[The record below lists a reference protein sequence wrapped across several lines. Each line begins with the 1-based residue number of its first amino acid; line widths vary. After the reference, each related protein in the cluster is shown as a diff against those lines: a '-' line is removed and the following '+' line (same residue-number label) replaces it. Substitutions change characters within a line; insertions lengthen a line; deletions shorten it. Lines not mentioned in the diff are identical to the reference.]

1 MQGAAVVAVDLD
13 GPAADE
19 AEVAGLLDIASQEH
33 APAAVGDGHEF
44 VRSVDVYTL
53 AGQGTAADVHDD
65 EHELAGDGVEDP
77 PSYKDAALDDGGVGP
92 PSAGDGDALL
102 DAGSGVLMRPGR

>member
-1 MQGAAVVAVDLD
+1 VQGAAVVAVDLD

-65 EHELAGDGVEDP
+65 EHELAGDGVEDLLH
-77 PSYKDAALDDGGVGP
+77 KDAALDYGGVGP

-102 DAGSGVLMRPGR
+102 DAGTGVLMRPGR